1 MNIRLCFFTLIAL
14 ALITPLMAA
23 GQDGFELE
31 ILVNSNPAPEYF
43 HNGKNY
49 IEAIKD
55 REYLVRLRNPFN
67 RRVAVALAV
76 DGLNTI
82 DAQHTTALNAKKWVL
97 GPYETIVIAGWQ
109 VNQKEAKRF
118 FFTSEEKSYGKW
130 LGHEQDLGVI
140 SAVFYKEKIC
150 FEPHQ
155 ALSQDM
161 HKSRSAGNLKDS
173 GRAPTESNE
182 GADRS
187 TMASNEAA
195 APVPKKDDY
204 AATGMGQRNDHPIQ
218 WVSMELEPTPAATI
232 SLRYEFRPVLV
243 KMGILQAPVSQGPF
257 YRREQAQGFKDQSFC
272 PVPK

>member
-1 MNIRLCFFTLIAL
+1 MKIRSCFFTLIAL
-14 ALITPLMAA
+14 ALSMPLLAA

-43 HNGKNY
+43 HNGKSY
-49 IEAIKD
+49 IEAIKGK
-55 REYLVRLRNPFN
+55 EYSVRLRNPYN
-67 RRVAVALAV
+67 VRVAVALAV

-82 DAQHTTALNAKKWVL
+82 DARHTTALNAKKWIL
-97 GPYETIVIAGWQ
+97 GPNESIVIEGWQ
-109 VNQKEAKRF
+109 VNQKESKKF

-150 FEPHQ
+150 FETHR

-161 HKSRSAGNLKDS
+161 HKSQSAGNLKES
-173 GRAPTESNE
+173 GTAPMKSNE

-195 APVPKKDDY
+195 APVPQKDEY
-204 AATGMGQRNDHPIQ
+204 AATGMGQRSDHPIQ
-218 WVSMELEPTPAATI
+218 WVSLELEPAPAATI

-243 KMGILQAPVSQGPF
+243 KMGILPMPISQDPLC
-257 YRREQAQGFKDQSFC
+257 RREQAQGFKDQSFC

>member
-1 MNIRLCFFTLIAL
+1 MIIRCFMFTLITL
-14 ALITPLMAA
+14 VPITPLLAA

-31 ILVNSNPAPEYF
+31 ILVHSNPAPEYF

-49 IEAIKD
+49 IEAIKE
-55 REYLVRLRNPFN
+55 REYSVRLRNPFN

-82 DAQHTTALNAKKWVL
+82 DARHTTALNAKKWIL
-97 GPYETIVIAGWQ
+97 GPYETVIIDGWQ

-118 FFTSEEKSYGKW
+118 YFTSEEKSYGKW

-140 SAVFYKEKIC
+140 SAVFYKEKIR
-150 FEPHQ
+150 FEPQ
-155 ALSQDM
+155 RALSQDM
-161 HKSRSAGNLKDS
+161 PKSRSAGNLKGS
-173 GRAPTESNE
+173 ETAPMESDE

-187 TMASNEAA
+187 TMASNEAT
-195 APVPKKDDY
+195 APVPKKDEY
-204 AATGMGQRNDHPIQ
+204 AATGMGQRCDHPIQ
-218 WVSMELEPTPAATI
+218 WVSMDLEPAPAATI

-243 KMGILQAPVSQGPF
+243 KMGILPAPISQDPF

>member
-1 MNIRLCFFTLIAL
+1 
-14 ALITPLMAA
+14 
-23 GQDGFELE
+23 
-31 ILVNSNPAPEYF
+31 
-43 HNGKNY
+43 
-49 IEAIKD
+49 
-55 REYLVRLRNPFN
+55 
-67 RRVAVALAV
+67 VALAV

-82 DAQHTTALNAKKWVL
+82 DARHTIALNAKKWVL
-97 GPYETIVIAGWQ
+97 GPYETIVIEGWQ

-150 FEPHQ
+150 FSPHPV
-155 ALSQDM
+155 LSQDM
-161 HKSRSAGNLKDS
+161 HKSRSAGNLK
-173 GRAPTESNE
+173 GAGTAPMESNE

-187 TMASNEAA
+187 TKAPSESA
-195 APVPKKDDY
+195 APVPQKDEY
-204 AATGMGQRNDHPIQ
+204 AATGMGQRSDHPIQ

-243 KMGILQAPVSQGPF
+243 KMGILPVPISENPF
-257 YRREQAQGFKDQSFC
+257 YRREQARGFKDQTFC

>member
-1 MNIRLCFFTLIAL
+1 MYIKYWFVTLIAL
-14 ALITPLMAA
+14 AFITPLMAA

-31 ILVNSNPAPEYF
+31 ILVNSNPAPEYS

-55 REYLVRLRNPFN
+55 REYSIRLRNPFN

-82 DAQHTTALNAKKWVL
+82 DARHTTALNAKKWIL
-97 GPYETIVIAGWQ
+97 GPYETILIEGWQ

-130 LGHEQDLGVI
+130 LGHDQDLGGI

-150 FEPHQ
+150 VEPHPT
-155 ALSQDM
+155 LSLDM
-161 HKSRSAGNLKDS
+161 HKSRAAGNVKE
-173 GRAPTESNE
+173 GGTTPMKSNE
-182 GADRS
+182 AADRS
-187 TMASNEAA
+187 SMASNEAA
-195 APVPKKDDY
+195 VPAPKKEEY
-204 AATGMGQRNDHPIQ
+204 AATGMGQRSDHPIQ

-243 KMGILQAPVSQGPF
+243 KMGILPAPFSRDPF
-257 YRREQAQGFKDQSFC
+257 YRREQAQGFKDHHFC
-272 PVPK
+272 PEPK